1 MAKGFFIRGF
11 GFIEDNDKN
20 KDLLIA
26 KGLIPSDK
34 PKRKKKQDDTV
45 EAGYGESDSS
55 HAERIEE

>member
-45 EAGYGESDSS
+45 EAGNGESDSS
-55 HAERIEE
+55 DAERIEE